1 MTTRL
6 LSDLALARMKIGII
20 GIGAI
25 GSVLSLSL
33 QESNELFYFNRS
45 KREKLSVENSG
56 VIENREIV
64 LSDFNIRE
72 KLDWLI
78 ICIKEYHIE
87 GAIQSII
94 KLIHPEIKIAVIR
107 NGLDLKRPYI
117 DYLDEENILECIID
131 CPTQINPNGG
141 YIQYNVPRILTSV
154 NKNFKEFKALFQ
166 KSRIEINETRD
177 FHTEK
182 WKKIIE
188 SSSLGGLLSVM
199 NDTCKVF
206 QDVKTIELYKKVV
219 EEGIN
224 VAIAD
229 GADIQHDFKDTLMNK
244 LLTYPSTKG
253 SSMLTD
259 RINGRPIEWNAK
271 NGIISRI
278 GKQKGMKTDLNDLL
292 CLLLRRINV

>member
-1 MTTRL
+1 
-6 LSDLALARMKIGII
+6 
-20 GIGAI
+20 
-25 GSVLSLSL
+25 
-33 QESNELFYFNRS
+33 
-45 KREKLSVENSG
+45 
-56 VIENREIV
+56 
-64 LSDFNIRE
+64 
-72 KLDWLI
+72 
-78 ICIKEYHIE
+78 
-87 GAIQSII
+87 
-94 KLIHPEIKIAVIR
+94 
-107 NGLDLKRPYI
+107 
-117 DYLDEENILECIID
+117 
-131 CPTQINPNGG
+131 
-141 YIQYNVPRILTSV
+141 
-154 NKNFKEFKALFQ
+154 
-166 KSRIEINETRD
+166 
-177 FHTEK
+177 
-182 WKKIIE
+182 
-188 SSSLGGLLSVM
+188 M